1 MIIIQT
7 TTNRLEESLLFYKK
21 LNFQIVSEEPLL
33 LADNQCIIEVNNH
46 KFARK
51 GIKLFSKD
59 WSAVIPKLQELTNA
73 VSIENGYLL
82 GDSTGNW
89 IYLLNEDMKPKIST
103 EGLSPSLL
111 GNFSGVSLEAIDME
125 FAKNIYELLG
135 FKITMG
141 GVDKSW
147 MVMANDNG
155 FGISFMSPNTCP
167 HSFFTP
173 SLTYFNNKTN
183 PVIIQKIRDLDIS
196 IEEEITAFNP
206 DGVVDNIILRDEGG
220 YGFFVFN
227 D

>member
-21 LNFQIVSEEPLL
+21 LNFQVISNEPFL
-33 LADNQCIIEVNNH
+33 LADNQCIIEINTG

-51 GIKLFSKD
+51 GIKFFSPD
-59 WSAVIPKLQELTNA
+59 WSEIIPKLEELTK
-73 VSIENGYLL
+73 VISIENGYLL

-89 IYLLNEDMKPKIST
+89 IYLLNENLKPKVSA
-103 EGLSPSLL
+103 EAFSPSLL
-111 GNFSGVSLEAIDME
+111 GNFKGVSLEVIDMK

-141 GVDKSW
+141 GIDKSW
-147 MVMANDNG
+147 MVMTDDND
-155 FGISFMSPNTCP
+155 FSISFMSPNACP
-167 HSFFTP
+167 HSFFNP
-173 SLTYFNNKTN
+173 SLTYFNNKKN
-183 PVIIQKIRDLDIS
+183 LAIIQKIRDLDIR

-206 DGVVDNIILRDEGG
+206 DGLVDNAILKDEGG
-220 YGFFVFN
+220 YGFFIFS